1 MNVFVTGGAG
11 YIGSVCTEELLNA
24 GHQVTVYDNLSEG
37 HRAAVDPRAKFILG
51 RPEEEGNILAAVKSV
66 MPDAILHFAAFAL
79 VGESM
84 TNPKKYFHNNFV
96 NALKLADAAV
106 ECGVKKFVFSSTCA
120 TYGPPDRVPMTEDL
134 PQRPINPYGESKL
147 MFEKALLWYQQI
159 YGLEF
164 IAFRYFNA
172 AGASD
177 RFGEHHRI
185 ESHLIPNVLAV
196 ALGKKTQVEVF
207 GTDYPTPDG
216 TCIRDYIHIKDLA
229 QAHILG
235 LRPGKSGFFNLGNGD
250 GYSVKQV
257 IEMCEKI
264 TGKKIPSIAKPRRAG
279 DPPKLVAAAN
289 KAFTELGWKPQYPKL
304 EDIVKTAWSWHQK
317 NPDGYPALMADG
329 SPPKKNILFVEDNA
343 LIIQIYRSHLEKS
356 GFHVEVA
363 EDGLEAMRK
372 LVPFKPDLVL
382 LDLLMPKVDGTHV
395 LKYIREQPSLKD
407 TKVIILSDATIADA
421 AHGAMALKP
430 DRAFLKSECTLKQ
443 LLAAV
448 RDLLKVSDAA
458 KSAPI
463 AEPTIQWPPAD

>member
-24 GHQVTVYDNLSEG
+24 GHQVTVYDNLTEG
-37 HRAAVDPRAKFILG
+37 HRSAVDPRAKFILAK
-51 RPEEEGNILAAVKSV
+51 PEEEGNIHAAVKSV
-66 MPDAILHFAAFAL
+66 KPDAILHFAAFAL

-172 AGASD
+172 AGASGK
-177 RFGEHHRI
+177 FGEHHRI
-185 ESHLIPNVLAV
+185 ETHLIPNVLFV
-196 ALGKKTQVEVF
+196 ALGKKSHVEIY

-235 LRPGKSGFFNLGNGD
+235 LQPGKSG
-250 GYSVKQV
+250 SS
-257 IEMCEKI
+257 
-264 TGKKIPSIAKPRRAG
+264 TS
-279 DPPKLVAAAN
+279 
-289 KAFTELGWKPQYPKL
+289 
-304 EDIVKTAWSWHQK
+304 
-317 NPDGYPALMADG
+317 
-329 SPPKKNILFVEDNA
+329 
-343 LIIQIYRSHLEKS
+343 
-356 GFHVEVA
+356 
-363 EDGLEAMRK
+363 
-372 LVPFKPDLVL
+372 
-382 LDLLMPKVDGTHV
+382 
-395 LKYIREQPSLKD
+395 
-407 TKVIILSDATIADA
+407 
-421 AHGAMALKP
+421 AMATAT
-430 DRAFLKSECTLKQ
+430 R
-443 LLAAV
+443 
-448 RDLLKVSDAA
+448 
-458 KSAPI
+458 
-463 AEPTIQWPPAD
+463 